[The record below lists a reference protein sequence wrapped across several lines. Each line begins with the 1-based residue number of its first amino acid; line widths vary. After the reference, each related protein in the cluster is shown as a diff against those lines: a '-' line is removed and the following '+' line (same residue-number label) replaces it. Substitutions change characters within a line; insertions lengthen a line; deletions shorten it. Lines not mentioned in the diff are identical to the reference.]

1 MVVGK
6 KLHTVEEFDEFI
18 ARPENR
24 DRLFELLRGEIV
36 EKVPT
41 QQPGLI
47 ALKLGARVLMHA
59 KQPPVVL
66 PCRFR

>member
-41 QQPGLI
+41 QQHGLI
-47 ALKLGARVLMHA
+47 TLKLGRV
-59 KQPPVVL
+59 
-66 PCRFR
+66 F